1 MSHVALL
8 RGINV
13 GGKHML
19 PMAKVR
25 ETFEAAGARSVS
37 SYIQSGNVIFSHPA
51 KSDTLCPK
59 LAAALTKA
67 AGFPVPVVM
76 RSDVEW
82 TALIKANPFRSE
94 TVHCAFL
101 PVAPDATALAKIA
114 AIEAKTFL
122 PSKFVVANCEIYFDL
137 PDGVGNDK
145 LVGTVLRAFPDA
157 TIRNWR
163 TVVRLDEMLREL
175 VAGRTM

>member
-1 MSHVALL
+1 MSYIALL

-13 GGKHML
+13 GGKHIL
-19 PMAKVR
+19 PMATVR
-25 ETFEAAGARSVS
+25 EVFQAAGAKGVS

-51 KSDTLCPK
+51 KSDALSIK
-59 LAAALTKA
+59 LSASLSKA

-82 TALIKANPFRSE
+82 TALIKANPFQSE

-101 PVAPDATALAKIA
+101 PVAPDAATLAKVA

-137 PDGVGNDK
+137 PNGVGNDK

-157 TIRNWR
+157 TTRNWR
-163 TVVRLDEMLREL
+163 TVMTLAEMLRSL
-175 VAGRTM
+175 ATGRSM